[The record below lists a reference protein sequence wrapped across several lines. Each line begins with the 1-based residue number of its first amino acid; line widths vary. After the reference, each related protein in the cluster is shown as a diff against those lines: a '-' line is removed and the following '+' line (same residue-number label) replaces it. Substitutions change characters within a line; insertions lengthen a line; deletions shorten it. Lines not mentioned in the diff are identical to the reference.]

1 MKKVTKFLSILL
13 LVAMCMSL
21 FGGSAYAVELEGG
34 NTSSSAPT
42 AVNDGVQFGGDD
54 AYLDGGSSS
63 GSLSTLELG
72 DGSAEPT
79 KEAPTPTPADPVVVN
94 DTTSVKYDSLEEA
107 LAAANAGETL
117 TFLKHIKSTSAVNI
131 SKAVNINC
139 ISGWTINGG
148 LNVNADV
155 KLAGIIEMNSV
166 ISVNNRT
173 LTIDGG
179 YIDAANRFSVN
190 GGLVKIDN
198 ETVISGETNIFTGM
212 NSNQIAIYSGF
223 FKYNPA
229 GFSVPGTVVNG
240 DVAVTDDNGYGFSD
254 FTGFVV
260 AVGSTKYQASLNG
273 SYYETLQ
280 AAFDAAK
287 NNETVYV
294 LKQTGDTNLSDAA
307 LNGSKNI
314 ILNLNNEEITAGNI
328 TVNTGSTL
336 TIMNGWID
344 QSIENH
350 GTLTVSG
357 NAKVATLRVKGG
369 AAYIN
374 GKVDT
379 LNTDDGSTY
388 MSDSNASIGEINVY
402 SKPNLYISGGTVGK
416 ISENTTGAPKL
427 VTGGTWGNKY
437 VSGYVADGYEA
448 AQEVAGEWIVKAK
461 GAAPV
466 VPTPTPGI
474 PTTPPSPTGAPVSA
488 TITLDNGTR
497 AYQYNQLGK
506 NNPTLRFT
514 ANPAGNVTYVTAY
527 TASGAQTLIEGTH
540 YSYNRQNGQI
550 LLYSTYVEGIKA
562 QTVTLY
568 FYFSG
573 ETNPASATVYVVPYY
588 SLNTSSYTRSSGSAV
603 YFTLSTGSA
612 YGYRY
617 GTSADFSKATA
628 LPAGSYSETQSGSY
642 TTLRFTNSFLDSLA
656 NGSYY
661 FFYVLDNNNTRV
673 CMNSGSSAL
682 RISGS
687 GSPVVP
693 PTIDDYMV
701 DYISGIDSWYSGDE
715 KLGFRIQPNIGKN
728 GGIAVDGYKV
738 PGEDYVDRGT
748 GLIYLGINYLNDLA
762 TGWHTLTVYYDTM
775 FQNPNRSIQ
784 FYVGPSLKAV
794 DTDKHVINS
803 SKDLKFVCSDT
814 IDPKN
819 VRVGSGNGWLEEG
832 SQFTISGNGRYIT
845 LKAKFLNARTAGE
858 TYTLNVKTTS
868 GEWTSCNFRILTTAQ
883 AASSPRTGDNSN
895 IGLWLVF
902 MAVSGGAVAV
912 SLPKLKKGKD

>member
-42 AVNDGVQFGGDD
+42 VVNDGVQLNGDD
-54 AYLDGGSSS
+54 TYLDGGSSGGSTDLEISEEPTIGPILKAPVKPPVIS
-63 GSLSTLELG
+63 GGEAEINGTQYETLE
-72 DGSAEPT
+72 
-79 KEAPTPTPADPVVVN
+79 K
-94 DTTSVKYDSLEEA
+94 A
-107 LAAANAGETL
+107 LAAAKANDTIKL
-117 TFLKHIKSTSAVNI
+117 TESITTNTAVTVSTAVTIDLNG
-131 SKAVNINC
+131 NTWN
-139 ISGWTINGG
+139 INGG
-148 LNVNADV
+148 LNVNAALTVTDGLTDGKLYMNSAVNVNGYVLTLNNLDLYV
-155 KLAGIIEMNSV
+155 KSSLNVYYNGKIEMKSV
-166 ISVNNRT
+166 YNNDFDFSKSG
-173 LTIDGG
+173 LT
-179 YIDAANRFSVN
+179 SSQ
-190 GGLVKIDN
+190 LV
-198 ETVISGETNIFTGM
+198 
-212 NSNQIAIYSGF
+212 IYSGGF
-223 FKYNPA
+223 RFNPEDFKA
-229 GFSVPGTVVNG
+229 VGTVVEQ
-240 DVAVTDDNGYGFSD
+240 DKDNNRFL
-254 FTGFVV
+254 VK
-260 AVGSTKYQASLNG
+260 VGSAKYQASVNG
-273 SYYETLQ
+273 TNYETLQ

-294 LKQTGDTNLSDAA
+294 LMQTGDNKLSDAT

-416 ISENTTGAPKL
+416 ISANNTNAPKT
-427 VTGGTWGNKY
+427 VTGGTWGSEN
-437 VSGYVADGYEA
+437 VSGYVAEGYEA
-448 AQEVAGEWIVKAK
+448 KQELVGEWIVKAK

-497 AYQYNQLGK
+497 AYQYNQLGN
-506 NNPTLRFT
+506 NNPALRFT

-550 LLYSTYVEGIKA
+550 LLYSTYVESIKA

-617 GTSADFSKATA
+617 GTSADFYKATA

-715 KLGFRIQPNIGKN
+715 KLGFRIQPGIASK

-762 TGWHTLTVYYDTM
+762 TGWHTLTVYYDEM

-832 SQFTISGNGRYIT
+832 NQFTISGNGRYIT

-912 SLPKLKKGKD
+912 ALPKLKKGKD

>member
-42 AVNDGVQFGGDD
+42 VVNDGVQLNGDD
-54 AYLDGGSSS
+54 TYLDGGSSS
-63 GSLSTLELG
+63 GSTDLEISEEPTIGPILKAPVKPPVISGGEAEINGTQYETLE
-72 DGSAEPT
+72 
-79 KEAPTPTPADPVVVN
+79 K
-94 DTTSVKYDSLEEA
+94 A
-107 LAAANAGETL
+107 LAAAKANDTIKL
-117 TFLKHIKSTSAVNI
+117 TESITTNTAVTVSTAVTIDLNG
-131 SKAVNINC
+131 NTWN
-139 ISGWTINGG
+139 INGG
-148 LNVNADV
+148 LNVNAALTVTDGLTDGKLYMNSAVNVNGYVLTLNNLDLYV
-155 KLAGIIEMNSV
+155 KSSLNVYNNGKIEMKSV
-166 ISVNNRT
+166 YNNDFDFSKSG
-173 LTIDGG
+173 LT
-179 YIDAANRFSVN
+179 SSQ
-190 GGLVKIDN
+190 LV
-198 ETVISGETNIFTGM
+198 
-212 NSNQIAIYSGF
+212 IYSGGF
-223 FKYNPA
+223 RFNPEDFKA
-229 GFSVPGTVVNG
+229 VGTVVEQ
-240 DVAVTDDNGYGFSD
+240 DKDNNRFL
-254 FTGFVV
+254 VK
-260 AVGSTKYQASLNG
+260 VGSAKYQASVNG
-273 SYYETLQ
+273 TNYETLQ

-294 LKQTGDTNLSDAA
+294 LMQTGDNKLSDAT

-416 ISENTTGAPKL
+416 ISANNTNAPKT
-427 VTGGTWGNKY
+427 VTGGTWGSEN
-437 VSGYVADGYEA
+437 VSGYVAEGYEA
-448 AQEVAGEWIVKAK
+448 KQERVDEWIVKAK

-497 AYQYNQLGK
+497 AYQYNQLGN
-506 NNPTLRFT
+506 NNPALRFT

-550 LLYSTYVEGIKA
+550 LLYSTYVESIKA

-617 GTSADFSKATA
+617 GTSADFYKATA

-715 KLGFRIQPNIGKN
+715 KLGFRIQPGIASK

-762 TGWHTLTVYYDTM
+762 TGWHTLTVYYDEM

-832 SQFTISGNGRYIT
+832 NQFTISGNGRYIT

-912 SLPKLKKGKD
+912 ALPKLKKGKD

>member
-42 AVNDGVQFGGDD
+42 VVNDGVQLNGDD
-54 AYLDGGSSS
+54 TYLDGGSSGGSTDLEISEEPTIGPILKAPVKPPVIS
-63 GSLSTLELG
+63 GGEAEINGTQYETLE
-72 DGSAEPT
+72 
-79 KEAPTPTPADPVVVN
+79 K
-94 DTTSVKYDSLEEA
+94 A
-107 LAAANAGETL
+107 LAAAKSGDT
-117 TFLKHIKSTSAVNI
+117 IKF
-131 SKAVNINC
+131 
-139 ISGWTINGG
+139 
-148 LNVNADV
+148 
-155 KLAGIIEMNSV
+155 
-166 ISVNNRT
+166 VNNIT
-173 LTIDGG
+173 SNSPLTISTAVT
-179 YIDAANRFSVN
+179 IDLNDLTWNVN
-190 GGLVKIDN
+190 GGLTVNAAVTVTDKGSANDGQLYMNSVVNVNSTLTFKNIDLYADKGFSVSAYGKVEMKDVHSKGDYNFFKDMNASQILIYSGTFEFNPASFIVPGTIIEENNGAFIVKIDEAN
-198 ETVISGETNIFTGM
+198 TYE
-212 NSNQIAIYSGF
+212 
-223 FKYNPA
+223 
-229 GFSVPGTVVNG
+229 
-240 DVAVTDDNGYGFSD
+240 
-254 FTGFVV
+254 
-260 AVGSTKYQASLNG
+260 ASIDG
-273 SYYETLQ
+273 KFYETLQ
-280 AAFDAAK
+280 AAFDAAY
-287 NNETVYV
+287 NGATVYV
-294 LKQTGDTNLSDAA
+294 IRQTGNTDLSDAA

-416 ISENTTGAPKL
+416 ISANTTGAPKL
-427 VTGGTWGNKY
+427 VTGGTWKDGN

-448 AQEVAGEWIVKAK
+448 VQERVGEWIVKAK

-497 AYQYNQLGK
+497 AYQYNQLGN
-506 NNPTLRFT
+506 NNPALRFT

-550 LLYSTYVEGIKA
+550 LLYSTYVESIKA

-617 GTSADFSKATA
+617 GTSADFYKATA

-715 KLGFRIQPNIGKN
+715 KLGFRIQPGIASK

-762 TGWHTLTVYYDTM
+762 TGWHTLTVYYDEM

-832 SQFTISGNGRYIT
+832 NQFTISGNGRYIT

-912 SLPKLKKGKD
+912 ALPKLKKGKD

>member
-42 AVNDGVQFGGDD
+42 VVNDGVQLNGDD
-54 AYLDGGSSS
+54 TYLDGGSSGSTDLEISEEPTIGPILKAPVKPPVIS
-63 GSLSTLELG
+63 GGEAEINGTQYETLE
-72 DGSAEPT
+72 
-79 KEAPTPTPADPVVVN
+79 K
-94 DTTSVKYDSLEEA
+94 A
-107 LAAANAGETL
+107 LAAAKANDTIKL
-117 TFLKHIKSTSAVNI
+117 TESITTNTAVTVSTAVTIDLNG
-131 SKAVNINC
+131 NTWN
-139 ISGWTINGG
+139 INGG
-148 LNVNADV
+148 LNVNAALTVTDGLTDGKLYMNSAVNVNGYVLTLNNLDLYV
-155 KLAGIIEMNSV
+155 KSSLNVYYNGKIEMKSV
-166 ISVNNRT
+166 YNNDFDFSKSG
-173 LTIDGG
+173 LT
-179 YIDAANRFSVN
+179 SSQ
-190 GGLVKIDN
+190 LV
-198 ETVISGETNIFTGM
+198 
-212 NSNQIAIYSGF
+212 IYSGGF
-223 FKYNPA
+223 RFNPEDFKA
-229 GFSVPGTVVNG
+229 VGTVVEQ
-240 DVAVTDDNGYGFSD
+240 DKDNNRFL
-254 FTGFVV
+254 VK
-260 AVGSTKYQASLNG
+260 VGSAKYQASVNG
-273 SYYETLQ
+273 TNYETLQ

-294 LKQTGDTNLSDAA
+294 LMQTGDNKLSDAT

-416 ISENTTGAPKL
+416 ISANNTNAPKT
-427 VTGGTWGNKY
+427 VTGGTWGSEN
-437 VSGYVADGYEA
+437 VSGYVAEGYEA
-448 AQEVAGEWIVKAK
+448 KQELVGEWIVKAK

-497 AYQYNQLGK
+497 AYQYNQLGN
-506 NNPTLRFT
+506 NNPALRFT

-550 LLYSTYVEGIKA
+550 LLYSTYVESIKA

-617 GTSADFSKATA
+617 GTSADFYKATA

-673 CMNSGSSAL
+673 CMNSGNSAL

-715 KLGFRIQPNIGKN
+715 KLGFRIQPGIASK

-762 TGWHTLTVYYDTM
+762 TGWHTLTVYYDEM

-832 SQFTISGNGRYIT
+832 NQFTISGNGRYIT

-912 SLPKLKKGKD
+912 ALPKLKKGKD

>member
-42 AVNDGVQFGGDD
+42 VVNDGVQLNGDD
-54 AYLDGGSSS
+54 TYLDGGSSGSTDLEISEEPTIGPILKAPVKPPVIS
-63 GSLSTLELG
+63 GGEAEINGTQYETLE
-72 DGSAEPT
+72 
-79 KEAPTPTPADPVVVN
+79 K
-94 DTTSVKYDSLEEA
+94 A
-107 LAAANAGETL
+107 LAAAKANDTIKL
-117 TFLKHIKSTSAVNI
+117 TESITTNTAVTVSTAVTIDLNG
-131 SKAVNINC
+131 NTWN
-139 ISGWTINGG
+139 INGG
-148 LNVNADV
+148 LNVNAALTVTDGLTDGKLYMNSAVNVNGYVLTLNNLDLYV
-155 KLAGIIEMNSV
+155 KSSLNVYYNGKIEMKSV
-166 ISVNNRT
+166 YNNDFDFSKSG
-173 LTIDGG
+173 LT
-179 YIDAANRFSVN
+179 SSQ
-190 GGLVKIDN
+190 LV
-198 ETVISGETNIFTGM
+198 
-212 NSNQIAIYSGF
+212 IYSGGF
-223 FKYNPA
+223 RFNPEDFKA
-229 GFSVPGTVVNG
+229 VGTVVEQ
-240 DVAVTDDNGYGFSD
+240 DKDNNRFL
-254 FTGFVV
+254 VK
-260 AVGSTKYQASLNG
+260 VGSAKYQASVNG
-273 SYYETLQ
+273 TNYETLQ

-294 LKQTGDTNLSDAA
+294 LIQTGDNKLSDAT

-402 SKPNLYISGGTVGK
+402 SKPNLYISGGTVNK
-416 ISENTTGAPKL
+416 ITANNTNAPKT
-427 VTGGTWGNKY
+427 VTGGTWGSEN
-437 VSGYVADGYEA
+437 VSGYVAEGYEA
-448 AQEVAGEWIVKAK
+448 KQELVGEWIVKAK

-497 AYQYNQLGK
+497 AYQYNQLGN
-506 NNPTLRFT
+506 NNPALRFT

-550 LLYSTYVEGIKA
+550 LLYSTYVESIKA

-617 GTSADFSKATA
+617 GTSADFYKATA

-715 KLGFRIQPNIGKN
+715 KLGFRIQPGIASK

-762 TGWHTLTVYYDTM
+762 TGWHTLTVYYDEM

-832 SQFTISGNGRYIT
+832 NQFTISGNGRYIT

-912 SLPKLKKGKD
+912 ALPKLKKGKD

>member
-21 FGGSAYAVELEGG
+21 FGGSAYAVDLEGG

-42 AVNDGVQFGGDD
+42 VVNDGVQLNGDD
-54 AYLDGGSSS
+54 TYLDGGSSS
-63 GSLSTLELG
+63 GNTDLEISEEPTIGPILKAPVKPPVISGGEAEINGTQYETLE
-72 DGSAEPT
+72 
-79 KEAPTPTPADPVVVN
+79 K
-94 DTTSVKYDSLEEA
+94 A
-107 LAAANAGETL
+107 LAAAKANDTIKL
-117 TFLKHIKSTSAVNI
+117 TESITTNTAVTVSTAVTIDLNG
-131 SKAVNINC
+131 NTWN
-139 ISGWTINGG
+139 INGG
-148 LNVNADV
+148 LNVNAALTVTDGLTDGKLYMNSAVNVNGYVLTLNNLDLYV
-155 KLAGIIEMNSV
+155 KSSLNVYYNGKIEMKSVYNNDFDFSNSG
-166 ISVNNRT
+166 
-173 LTIDGG
+173 LT
-179 YIDAANRFSVN
+179 SSQ
-190 GGLVKIDN
+190 LV
-198 ETVISGETNIFTGM
+198 
-212 NSNQIAIYSGF
+212 IYSGGF
-223 FKYNPA
+223 RFNPEDFKA
-229 GFSVPGTVVNG
+229 VGTVVEQ
-240 DVAVTDDNGYGFSD
+240 DKDNNRFL
-254 FTGFVV
+254 VK
-260 AVGSTKYQASLNG
+260 VGSAKYQASVNG
-273 SYYETLQ
+273 TNYETLQ

-294 LKQTGDTNLSDAA
+294 LMQTGDNKLSDAT

-402 SKPNLYISGGTVGK
+402 SKPNLYISGGTVNK
-416 ISENTTGAPKL
+416 ITANNTNAPKT
-427 VTGGTWGNKY
+427 VTGGTWGSEN
-437 VSGYVADGYEA
+437 VSGYVAEGYEA
-448 AQEVAGEWIVKAK
+448 KQERVDEWIVKAK

-497 AYQYNQLGK
+497 AYQYNQLGN
-506 NNPTLRFT
+506 NNPALRFT

-617 GTSADFSKATA
+617 GTSAEFSKATA

-715 KLGFRIQPNIGKN
+715 KLGFRIQPGIASK

-762 TGWHTLTVYYDTM
+762 TGWHTLTVYYDEM

-832 SQFTISGNGRYIT
+832 TQFTISGNGRYIT

-912 SLPKLKKGKD
+912 ALPKLKKGKD

>member
-42 AVNDGVQFGGDD
+42 VVNDGVQLNGDD
-54 AYLDGGSSS
+54 TYLDGGSSS
-63 GSLSTLELG
+63 GSTDLEISEEPTIGGPILKAPVKPPVISGGEAEINGTQYETLE
-72 DGSAEPT
+72 
-79 KEAPTPTPADPVVVN
+79 K
-94 DTTSVKYDSLEEA
+94 A
-107 LAAANAGETL
+107 LAAAKSGDT
-117 TFLKHIKSTSAVNI
+117 IKF
-131 SKAVNINC
+131 
-139 ISGWTINGG
+139 
-148 LNVNADV
+148 
-155 KLAGIIEMNSV
+155 
-166 ISVNNRT
+166 VNNIT
-173 LTIDGG
+173 SNSPLTISTAVT
-179 YIDAANRFSVN
+179 IDLNDLTWNVN
-190 GGLVKIDN
+190 GGLTVNAAVTVTDKGSANDGQLYMNSVVNVNSTLTFKNIDLYADKGFSVSAYGKVEMKDVHSKGDYNFFKDMNASQILIYSGTFEFNPASFIVPGTIIEENNGAFIVKIDEAN
-198 ETVISGETNIFTGM
+198 TYE
-212 NSNQIAIYSGF
+212 
-223 FKYNPA
+223 
-229 GFSVPGTVVNG
+229 
-240 DVAVTDDNGYGFSD
+240 
-254 FTGFVV
+254 
-260 AVGSTKYQASLNG
+260 ASIDG
-273 SYYETLQ
+273 KFYETLQ
-280 AAFDAAK
+280 AAFDAAY
-287 NNETVYV
+287 NGATVYV
-294 LKQTGDTNLSDAA
+294 IRQTGNTDLSDAA

-416 ISENTTGAPKL
+416 ISANTTGAPKL
-427 VTGGTWGNKY
+427 VTGGTWKDGN

-448 AQEVAGEWIVKAK
+448 VQERVGEWIVKAK

-497 AYQYNQLGK
+497 AYQYNQLGN
-506 NNPTLRFT
+506 NNPALRFT

-550 LLYSTYVEGIKA
+550 LLYSTYVESIKA

-617 GTSADFSKATA
+617 GTSADFYKATA

-715 KLGFRIQPNIGKN
+715 KLGFRIQPGIASK

-762 TGWHTLTVYYDTM
+762 TGWHTLTVYYDEM

-832 SQFTISGNGRYIT
+832 NQFTISGNGRYIT

-912 SLPKLKKGKD
+912 ALPKLKKGKD

>member
-42 AVNDGVQFGGDD
+42 VVNDGVQLNGDD
-54 AYLDGGSSS
+54 TYLDGGSSGSTDLEISEEPTIGPILKAPVKPPVIS
-63 GSLSTLELG
+63 GGEAEINGTQYETLE
-72 DGSAEPT
+72 
-79 KEAPTPTPADPVVVN
+79 K
-94 DTTSVKYDSLEEA
+94 A
-107 LAAANAGETL
+107 LAAAKANDTIKL
-117 TFLKHIKSTSAVNI
+117 TESITTNTAVTVSTAVTIDLNG
-131 SKAVNINC
+131 NTWN
-139 ISGWTINGG
+139 INGG
-148 LNVNADV
+148 LNVNAALTVTDGLTDGKLYMNSAVNVNGYVLTLNNLDLYV
-155 KLAGIIEMNSV
+155 KSSLNVYYNGKIEMKSV
-166 ISVNNRT
+166 YNNDFDFSKSG
-173 LTIDGG
+173 LT
-179 YIDAANRFSVN
+179 SSQ
-190 GGLVKIDN
+190 LV
-198 ETVISGETNIFTGM
+198 
-212 NSNQIAIYSGF
+212 IYSGGF
-223 FKYNPA
+223 RFNPEDFKA
-229 GFSVPGTVVNG
+229 VGTVVEQ
-240 DVAVTDDNGYGFSD
+240 DKDNNRFL
-254 FTGFVV
+254 VK
-260 AVGSTKYQASLNG
+260 VGSAKYQASVNG
-273 SYYETLQ
+273 TNYETLQ

-294 LKQTGDTNLSDAA
+294 LMQTGDNKLSDAT

-402 SKPNLYISGGTVGK
+402 NTPNLYISGGTVGK
-416 ISENTTGAPKL
+416 ISANTTNAPKQ
-427 VTGGTWGNKY
+427 VTGGTWKDGN
-437 VSGYVADGYEA
+437 VSGYVKDGYEA
-448 AQEVAGEWIVKAK
+448 VDNVVGIWTVQVK
-461 GAAPV
+461 GFTPV
-466 VPTPTPGI
+466 TPTPGPSNN
-474 PTTPPSPTGAPVSA
+474 PTPAPTPTGKPVSA
-488 TITLDNGTR
+488 TITLDNGAR
-497 AYQYNQLGK
+497 AYQYNQLGN
-506 NNPTLRFT
+506 NNPALRFT

-550 LLYSTYVEGIKA
+550 LLYSTYVESIKA

-617 GTSADFSKATA
+617 GTSAEFSKATA

-673 CMNSGSSAL
+673 PMNSGSSAL

-715 KLGFRIQPNIGKN
+715 KLGFRIQPGIASK

-762 TGWHTLTVYYDTM
+762 TGWHTLTVYYDEM

-832 SQFTISGNGRYIT
+832 NQFTISGNGRYIT

-912 SLPKLKKGKD
+912 ALPKLKKGKD

>member
-42 AVNDGVQFGGDD
+42 VVNDGVQLNGDD
-54 AYLDGGSSS
+54 TYLDGGSSGSTDLEISEEPTIGPILKAPVKPPVKPPVIS
-63 GSLSTLELG
+63 GGEAEINGTQYETLE
-72 DGSAEPT
+72 
-79 KEAPTPTPADPVVVN
+79 K
-94 DTTSVKYDSLEEA
+94 A
-107 LAAANAGETL
+107 LAAAKSGDT
-117 TFLKHIKSTSAVNI
+117 IKF
-131 SKAVNINC
+131 
-139 ISGWTINGG
+139 
-148 LNVNADV
+148 
-155 KLAGIIEMNSV
+155 
-166 ISVNNRT
+166 VNNIT
-173 LTIDGG
+173 SNSPLTISTAVT
-179 YIDAANRFSVN
+179 IDLNDLTWNVN
-190 GGLVKIDN
+190 GGLTVNAAVTVTDKGSANDGQLYMNSVVNVNSTLTFKNIDLYADKGFSVSAYGKVEMKDVHSKGDYNFFKDMNASQILIYSGTFEFNPASFIVPGTIIEENNGAFIVKIDEAN
-198 ETVISGETNIFTGM
+198 TYE
-212 NSNQIAIYSGF
+212 
-223 FKYNPA
+223 
-229 GFSVPGTVVNG
+229 
-240 DVAVTDDNGYGFSD
+240 
-254 FTGFVV
+254 
-260 AVGSTKYQASLNG
+260 ASIDG
-273 SYYETLQ
+273 KFYETLQ
-280 AAFDAAK
+280 AAFDAAY
-287 NNETVYV
+287 NGATVYV
-294 LKQTGDTNLSDAA
+294 IRQTGNTDLSDAA

-416 ISENTTGAPKL
+416 ISANTTGAPKL
-427 VTGGTWGNKY
+427 VTGGTWKDGN

-448 AQEVAGEWIVKAK
+448 VQERVGEWIVKAK

-497 AYQYNQLGK
+497 AYQYNQLGN
-506 NNPTLRFT
+506 NNPALRFT

-550 LLYSTYVEGIKA
+550 LLYSTYVESIKA

-617 GTSADFSKATA
+617 GTSADFYKATA

-715 KLGFRIQPNIGKN
+715 KLGFRIQPGIASK

-762 TGWHTLTVYYDTM
+762 TGWHTLTVYYDEM

-803 SKDLKFVCSDT
+803 SKDLKFICSDT

-832 SQFTISGNGRYIT
+832 NQFTISGNGRYIT

-912 SLPKLKKGKD
+912 ALPKLKKGKD

>member
-42 AVNDGVQFGGDD
+42 VVNDGVQLNGDD
-54 AYLDGGSSS
+54 TYLDGGSSGSTDLEISEEPTIGPILKAPVKPPVIS
-63 GSLSTLELG
+63 GGEAEINGTQYETLE
-72 DGSAEPT
+72 
-79 KEAPTPTPADPVVVN
+79 K
-94 DTTSVKYDSLEEA
+94 A
-107 LAAANAGETL
+107 LAAAKANDTIKL
-117 TFLKHIKSTSAVNI
+117 TESITTNTAVTVSTAVTIDLNG
-131 SKAVNINC
+131 NTWN
-139 ISGWTINGG
+139 INGG
-148 LNVNADV
+148 LNVNAALTVTDGLTDGKLYMNSAVNVNGYVLTLNNLDLYV
-155 KLAGIIEMNSV
+155 KSSLNVYYNGKIEMKSV
-166 ISVNNRT
+166 YNNDFDFSKSG
-173 LTIDGG
+173 LT
-179 YIDAANRFSVN
+179 SSQ
-190 GGLVKIDN
+190 LV
-198 ETVISGETNIFTGM
+198 
-212 NSNQIAIYSGF
+212 IYSGGF
-223 FKYNPA
+223 RFNPEDFKA
-229 GFSVPGTVVNG
+229 VGTVVEQ
-240 DVAVTDDNGYGFSD
+240 DKDNNRFL
-254 FTGFVV
+254 VK
-260 AVGSTKYQASLNG
+260 VGSAKYQASVNG
-273 SYYETLQ
+273 TNYETLQ

-294 LKQTGDTNLSDAA
+294 LMQTGDNKLSDAT

-402 SKPNLYISGGTVGK
+402 SKPNLYISGGTVNK
-416 ISENTTGAPKL
+416 ITANNTNAPKT
-427 VTGGTWGNKY
+427 VTGGTWGSEN
-437 VSGYVADGYEA
+437 VSGYVAEGYEA
-448 AQEVAGEWIVKAK
+448 KQERVDEWIVKAK

-497 AYQYNQLGK
+497 AYQYNQLGN
-506 NNPTLRFT
+506 NNPALRFT

-617 GTSADFSKATA
+617 GTSAEFSKATA

-715 KLGFRIQPNIGKN
+715 KLGFRIQPGIASK

-762 TGWHTLTVYYDTM
+762 TGWHTLTVYYDEM

-832 SQFTISGNGRYIT
+832 NQFTISGNGRYIT

-912 SLPKLKKGKD
+912 ALPKLKKGKD

>member
-21 FGGSAYAVELEGG
+21 FGGSAYAMELEGG

-42 AVNDGVQFGGDD
+42 VVNDGVQLNGDD
-54 AYLDGGSSS
+54 TYLDGGSSS
-63 GSLSTLELG
+63 GSTDLEISEEPTSGPILKAPLKPTVPSGGEAEINGTQYETLE
-72 DGSAEPT
+72 
-79 KEAPTPTPADPVVVN
+79 K
-94 DTTSVKYDSLEEA
+94 A
-107 LAAANAGETL
+107 LAAAKANDTIKL
-117 TFLKHIKSTSAVNI
+117 TESITTNTAVTVSTAVTIDLNG
-131 SKAVNINC
+131 NTWN
-139 ISGWTINGG
+139 INGG
-148 LNVNADV
+148 LNVNAALTVTDGLTDGKLYMNSAVNVNGYVLTLNNLDLYV
-155 KLAGIIEMNSV
+155 KSSLNVYYNGKIEMKSV
-166 ISVNNRT
+166 YNNDFDFSKSG
-173 LTIDGG
+173 LT
-179 YIDAANRFSVN
+179 SSQ
-190 GGLVKIDN
+190 LV
-198 ETVISGETNIFTGM
+198 
-212 NSNQIAIYSGF
+212 IYSGGF
-223 FKYNPA
+223 RFNPEDFKA
-229 GFSVPGTVVNG
+229 VGTVVEQ
-240 DVAVTDDNGYGFSD
+240 DKDNNRFL
-254 FTGFVV
+254 VK
-260 AVGSTKYQASLNG
+260 VGSAKYQASVNG
-273 SYYETLQ
+273 TNYETLQ

-294 LKQTGDTNLSDAA
+294 LMQTGDNKLSDAT

-402 SKPNLYISGGTVGK
+402 SKPNLYISGGTVNK
-416 ISENTTGAPKL
+416 ITANNTNAPKT
-427 VTGGTWGNKY
+427 VTGGTWGSEN
-437 VSGYVADGYEA
+437 VSGYVAEGYEA
-448 AQEVAGEWIVKAK
+448 KQERVDEWIVKAK

-497 AYQYNQLGK
+497 AYQYNQLGN
-506 NNPTLRFT
+506 NNPALRFT

-550 LLYSTYVEGIKA
+550 LLYSTYVESIKA

-617 GTSADFSKATA
+617 GTSADFYKATA

-715 KLGFRIQPNIGKN
+715 KLGFRIQPGIASK

-762 TGWHTLTVYYDTM
+762 TGWHTLTVYYDEM

-832 SQFTISGNGRYIT
+832 NQFTISGNGRYIT

-912 SLPKLKKGKD
+912 ALPKLKKGKD

>member
-42 AVNDGVQFGGDD
+42 VVNDGVQLNGDD
-54 AYLDGGSSS
+54 TYLDGGSSS
-63 GSLSTLELG
+63 GSTDLEISEEPTIGPILKAPVKPPVISGGEAEINGTQYETLE
-72 DGSAEPT
+72 
-79 KEAPTPTPADPVVVN
+79 K
-94 DTTSVKYDSLEEA
+94 A
-107 LAAANAGETL
+107 LAAAKANDTIKL
-117 TFLKHIKSTSAVNI
+117 TESITTNTAVTVSTAVTIDLNG
-131 SKAVNINC
+131 NTWN
-139 ISGWTINGG
+139 INGG
-148 LNVNADV
+148 LNVNAALTVTDGLTDGKLYMNSAVNVNGYVLTLNNLDLYV
-155 KLAGIIEMNSV
+155 KSSLNVYYNGKIEMKSV
-166 ISVNNRT
+166 YNNDFDFSKSG
-173 LTIDGG
+173 LT
-179 YIDAANRFSVN
+179 SSQ
-190 GGLVKIDN
+190 LV
-198 ETVISGETNIFTGM
+198 
-212 NSNQIAIYSGF
+212 IYSGGF
-223 FKYNPA
+223 RFNPEDFKA
-229 GFSVPGTVVNG
+229 VGTVVEQ
-240 DVAVTDDNGYGFSD
+240 DKDNNRFL
-254 FTGFVV
+254 VK
-260 AVGSTKYQASLNG
+260 VGSAKYQASVNG
-273 SYYETLQ
+273 TNYETLQ

-294 LKQTGDTNLSDAA
+294 LMQTGDNKLSDAT

-402 SKPNLYISGGTVGK
+402 SKPNLYISGGTVNK
-416 ISENTTGAPKL
+416 ITANNTNAPKT
-427 VTGGTWGNKY
+427 VTGGTWGSEN
-437 VSGYVADGYEA
+437 VSGYVAEGYEA
-448 AQEVAGEWIVKAK
+448 KQERVDEWIVKAK

-497 AYQYNQLGK
+497 AYQYNQLGN
-506 NNPTLRFT
+506 NNPALRFT

-550 LLYSTYVEGIKA
+550 LLYSTYVESIKA

-617 GTSADFSKATA
+617 GTSADFYKATA

-715 KLGFRIQPNIGKN
+715 KLGFRIQPGIASK

-762 TGWHTLTVYYDTM
+762 TGWHTLTVYYDEM

-832 SQFTISGNGRYIT
+832 NQFTISGNGRYIT

-912 SLPKLKKGKD
+912 ALPKLKKGKD

>member
-13 LVAMCMSL
+13 LAAMCMSL

-54 AYLDGGSSS
+54 AYLDGGSSG

-79 KEAPTPTPADPVVVN
+79 KEAPTPTPANPVVIN

-240 DVAVTDDNGYGFSD
+240 DVTVTDDKGYGFSD
-254 FTGFVV
+254 FTGFEV
-260 AVGSTKYQASLNG
+260 AVGSTQYQASLNG

-287 NNETVYV
+287 NGETVYV
-294 LKQTGDTNLSDAA
+294 LKQTGDTKLSDAA

-388 MSDSNASIGEINVY
+388 MSDSNASISVQPARQKQSDPALHRE
-402 SKPNLYISGGTVGK
+402 
-416 ISENTTGAPKL
+416 
-427 VTGGTWGNKY
+427 
-437 VSGYVADGYEA
+437 
-448 AQEVAGEWIVKAK
+448 
-461 GAAPV
+461 
-466 VPTPTPGI
+466 PG
-474 PTTPPSPTGAPVSA
+474 
-488 TITLDNGTR
+488 R
-497 AYQYNQLGK
+497 
-506 NNPTLRFT
+506 
-514 ANPAGNVTYVTAY
+514 
-527 TASGAQTLIEGTH
+527 
-540 YSYNRQNGQI
+540 
-550 LLYSTYVEGIKA
+550 
-562 QTVTLY
+562 
-568 FYFSG
+568 
-573 ETNPASATVYVVPYY
+573 
-588 SLNTSSYTRSSGSAV
+588 
-603 YFTLSTGSA
+603 
-612 YGYRY
+612 
-617 GTSADFSKATA
+617 
-628 LPAGSYSETQSGSY
+628 
-642 TTLRFTNSFLDSLA
+642 
-656 NGSYY
+656 
-661 FFYVLDNNNTRV
+661 
-673 CMNSGSSAL
+673 
-682 RISGS
+682 
-687 GSPVVP
+687 
-693 PTIDDYMV
+693 
-701 DYISGIDSWYSGDE
+701 
-715 KLGFRIQPNIGKN
+715 
-728 GGIAVDGYKV
+728 
-738 PGEDYVDRGT
+738 
-748 GLIYLGINYLNDLA
+748 
-762 TGWHTLTVYYDTM
+762 
-775 FQNPNRSIQ
+775 
-784 FYVGPSLKAV
+784 
-794 DTDKHVINS
+794 
-803 SKDLKFVCSDT
+803 
-814 IDPKN
+814 
-819 VRVGSGNGWLEEG
+819 
-832 SQFTISGNGRYIT
+832 
-845 LKAKFLNARTAGE
+845 
-858 TYTLNVKTTS
+858 
-868 GEWTSCNFRILTTAQ
+868 
-883 AASSPRTGDNSN
+883 
-895 IGLWLVF
+895 
-902 MAVSGGAVAV
+902 
-912 SLPKLKKGKD
+912 

>member
-42 AVNDGVQFGGDD
+42 VVNDGVQLNGDD
-54 AYLDGGSSS
+54 TYLDGGSSS
-63 GSLSTLELG
+63 GSTDLEISEEPTIGPILKAPVKPPVISGGEAEINGTQYETLE
-72 DGSAEPT
+72 
-79 KEAPTPTPADPVVVN
+79 K
-94 DTTSVKYDSLEEA
+94 A
-107 LAAANAGETL
+107 LAAAKANDTIKL
-117 TFLKHIKSTSAVNI
+117 TESITTNTAVTVSTAVTIDLNG
-131 SKAVNINC
+131 NTWN
-139 ISGWTINGG
+139 INGG
-148 LNVNADV
+148 LNVNAALTVTDGLTDGKLYMNSAVNVNGYVLTLNNLDLYV
-155 KLAGIIEMNSV
+155 KSSLNVYYNGKIEMKSV
-166 ISVNNRT
+166 YNNDFDFSKSG
-173 LTIDGG
+173 LT
-179 YIDAANRFSVN
+179 SSQ
-190 GGLVKIDN
+190 LV
-198 ETVISGETNIFTGM
+198 
-212 NSNQIAIYSGF
+212 IYSGGF
-223 FKYNPA
+223 RFNPEDFKA
-229 GFSVPGTVVNG
+229 VGTVVEQ
-240 DVAVTDDNGYGFSD
+240 DKDNNRFL
-254 FTGFVV
+254 VK
-260 AVGSTKYQASLNG
+260 VGSAKYQASVNG
-273 SYYETLQ
+273 TNYETLQ

-294 LKQTGDTNLSDAA
+294 LMQTGDNKLSDAT

-402 SKPNLYISGGTVGK
+402 SKPNLYISGGTVNK
-416 ISENTTGAPKL
+416 ITANNTNAPKT
-427 VTGGTWGNKY
+427 VTGGTWGSEN
-437 VSGYVADGYEA
+437 VSGYVAEGYEA
-448 AQEVAGEWIVKAK
+448 KQERVDEWIVKAK

-497 AYQYNQLGK
+497 AYQYNQLGN
-506 NNPTLRFT
+506 NNPALRFT

-550 LLYSTYVEGIKA
+550 LLYSTYVESIKA

-617 GTSADFSKATA
+617 GTSADFYKATA

-715 KLGFRIQPNIGKN
+715 KLGFRIQPGIASK

-762 TGWHTLTVYYDTM
+762 TGWHTLTVYYDEM

-832 SQFTISGNGRYIT
+832 NQFTISGNGRYIT

-912 SLPKLKKGKD
+912 ALPKLRKGKD

>member
-42 AVNDGVQFGGDD
+42 VVNDGVQFGGDD
-54 AYLDGGSSS
+54 TYLDGGSSGGSTDLEISEEPTIGPILKAPVKPPVIS
-63 GSLSTLELG
+63 GGEAEINGTQYETLE
-72 DGSAEPT
+72 
-79 KEAPTPTPADPVVVN
+79 K
-94 DTTSVKYDSLEEA
+94 A
-107 LAAANAGETL
+107 LAAAKSGDT
-117 TFLKHIKSTSAVNI
+117 IKF
-131 SKAVNINC
+131 
-139 ISGWTINGG
+139 
-148 LNVNADV
+148 
-155 KLAGIIEMNSV
+155 
-166 ISVNNRT
+166 VNNIT
-173 LTIDGG
+173 SNSPLTISTAVT
-179 YIDAANRFSVN
+179 IDLNDLTWNVN
-190 GGLVKIDN
+190 GGL
-198 ETVISGETNIFTGM
+198 TVNAAVTVTDKGSANDGQLYM
-212 NSNQIAIYSGF
+212 NSVVNVNSTLTFKNIDLYADKGFSVSAYGKVEMKDVHSKGDYNFFKDMNASQILIYSGTF
-223 FKYNPA
+223 EFNPA
-229 GFSVPGTVVNG
+229 GFIVPGTIIEENSGAFLVKI
-240 DVAVTDDNGYGFSD
+240 DDAS
-254 FTGFVV
+254 
-260 AVGSTKYQASLNG
+260 KYEASIDG
-273 SYYETLQ
+273 KFYETLQ
-280 AAFDAAK
+280 AAFDAAY
-287 NNETVYV
+287 NGATVYV
-294 LKQTGDTNLSDAA
+294 IRQTGNTDLSDAA

-416 ISENTTGAPKL
+416 ISANTTGAPKL
-427 VTGGTWGNKY
+427 VTGGTWKDGN

-448 AQEVAGEWIVKAK
+448 VQERVGEWIVKAK

-497 AYQYNQLGK
+497 AYQYNQLGN
-506 NNPTLRFT
+506 NNPALRFT

-550 LLYSTYVEGIKA
+550 LLYSTYVESIKA

-715 KLGFRIQPNIGKN
+715 KLGFRIQPGIASK

-762 TGWHTLTVYYDTM
+762 TGWHTLTVYYDEM

-832 SQFTISGNGRYIT
+832 NQFTISGNGRYIT

-912 SLPKLKKGKD
+912 ALPKLKKGKD

>member
-42 AVNDGVQFGGDD
+42 VVNDGVQLNGDD
-54 AYLDGGSSS
+54 TYLDGGSSS
-63 GSLSTLELG
+63 GSTDLEISEEPTIGPILKAPVKPPVISGGEAEINGTQYETLE
-72 DGSAEPT
+72 
-79 KEAPTPTPADPVVVN
+79 K
-94 DTTSVKYDSLEEA
+94 A
-107 LAAANAGETL
+107 LAAAKANDTIKL
-117 TFLKHIKSTSAVNI
+117 TESITTNTAVTVSTAVTIDLNG
-131 SKAVNINC
+131 NTWN
-139 ISGWTINGG
+139 INGG
-148 LNVNADV
+148 LNVNATLTVTDGLTDGKLYMNSAVNVNGYVLTLNNLDLYV
-155 KLAGIIEMNSV
+155 KSSLNVYYNGKIEMKSV
-166 ISVNNRT
+166 YNNDFDFSKSG
-173 LTIDGG
+173 LT
-179 YIDAANRFSVN
+179 SSQ
-190 GGLVKIDN
+190 LV
-198 ETVISGETNIFTGM
+198 
-212 NSNQIAIYSGF
+212 IYSGGF
-223 FKYNPA
+223 RFNPEDFKA
-229 GFSVPGTVVNG
+229 VGTVVEQ
-240 DVAVTDDNGYGFSD
+240 DKDNNRFL
-254 FTGFVV
+254 VK
-260 AVGSTKYQASLNG
+260 VGSAKYQASVNG
-273 SYYETLQ
+273 TNYETLQ

-294 LKQTGDTNLSDAA
+294 LMQTGDNKLSDAT

-402 SKPNLYISGGTVGK
+402 SKPNLYISGGTVNK
-416 ISENTTGAPKL
+416 ITANNTNAPKT
-427 VTGGTWGNKY
+427 VTGGTWGSEN
-437 VSGYVADGYEA
+437 VSGYVAEGYEA
-448 AQEVAGEWIVKAK
+448 KQELVGEWIVKAK

-497 AYQYNQLGK
+497 AYQYNQLGN
-506 NNPTLRFT
+506 NNPALRFT

-550 LLYSTYVEGIKA
+550 LLYSTYVESIKA

-617 GTSADFSKATA
+617 GTSADFYKATA

-715 KLGFRIQPNIGKN
+715 KLGFRIQPGIASK

-762 TGWHTLTVYYDTM
+762 TGWHTLTVYYDEM

-832 SQFTISGNGRYIT
+832 NQFTISGNGRYIT

-912 SLPKLKKGKD
+912 ALPKLKKGKD

>member
-42 AVNDGVQFGGDD
+42 VVNDGVQLNGDD
-54 AYLDGGSSS
+54 TYLDGGSSGSTDLEISEEPTIGPILKAPVKPPVIS
-63 GSLSTLELG
+63 GGEAEINGTQYETLE
-72 DGSAEPT
+72 
-79 KEAPTPTPADPVVVN
+79 K
-94 DTTSVKYDSLEEA
+94 A
-107 LAAANAGETL
+107 LAAAKSGDT
-117 TFLKHIKSTSAVNI
+117 IKFVKNITS
-131 SKAVNINC
+131 
-139 ISGWTINGG
+139 
-148 LNVNADV
+148 
-155 KLAGIIEMNSV
+155 NSP
-166 ISVNNRT
+166 
-173 LTIDGG
+173 LTISTAVT
-179 YIDAANRFSVN
+179 IDLNDFTWNVN
-190 GGLVKIDN
+190 GGL
-198 ETVISGETNIFTGM
+198 TVNAAVTVTDKGSAKNGQLYM
-212 NSNQIAIYSGF
+212 NSVVNVNSTLTFKNIDLYADKGFSVSAYGKVEMKDVHSKGDYNFFKDMNASQILIYSGTF
-223 FKYNPA
+223 VFNPA
-229 GFSVPGTVVNG
+229 GFIVPGTIIDDKNG
-240 DVAVTDDNGYGFSD
+240 NGAFIVKIDDAS
-254 FTGFVV
+254 
-260 AVGSTKYQASLNG
+260 KYEASIDG
-273 SYYETLQ
+273 KFYETLQ
-280 AAFDAAK
+280 AAFDAAY
-287 NNETVYV
+287 NGATVYV
-294 LKQTGDTNLSDAA
+294 IQQTGDNELSDAA
-307 LNGSKNI
+307 INGSKNI

-388 MSDSNASIGEINVY
+388 MSDSNASIGKINVY
-402 SKPNLYISGGTVGK
+402 SKPNLYISGGTVGN

-427 VTGGTWGNKY
+427 VTGGTWKDGN

-448 AQEVAGEWIVKAK
+448 VQERVGEWIVKAK

-497 AYQYNQLGK
+497 AYQYNQLGN
-506 NNPTLRFT
+506 NNPALRFT

-550 LLYSTYVEGIKA
+550 LLYSTYVESIKA

-617 GTSADFSKATA
+617 GTSADFYKATA

-715 KLGFRIQPNIGKN
+715 KLGFRIQPGIASK

-762 TGWHTLTVYYDTM
+762 TGWHTLTVYYDEM

-832 SQFTISGNGRYIT
+832 NQFTISGNGRYIT

-912 SLPKLKKGKD
+912 ALPKLKKGKD

>member
-42 AVNDGVQFGGDD
+42 VVNDGVQLNGDD
-54 AYLDGGSSS
+54 TYLDGGSSS
-63 GSLSTLELG
+63 GNTDLEISEEPTIGPILKAPVKPPVISGGEAEINGTQYETLE
-72 DGSAEPT
+72 
-79 KEAPTPTPADPVVVN
+79 K
-94 DTTSVKYDSLEEA
+94 A
-107 LAAANAGETL
+107 LAAAKANDTIKL
-117 TFLKHIKSTSAVNI
+117 TESITTNTAVTVSTAVTIDLNG
-131 SKAVNINC
+131 NTWN
-139 ISGWTINGG
+139 INGG
-148 LNVNADV
+148 LNVNAALTVTDGLTDGKLYMNSAVNVNGYVLTLNNLDLYV
-155 KLAGIIEMNSV
+155 KSSLNVYYNGKIEMKSVYNNDFDFSNSG
-166 ISVNNRT
+166 
-173 LTIDGG
+173 LT
-179 YIDAANRFSVN
+179 SSQ
-190 GGLVKIDN
+190 LV
-198 ETVISGETNIFTGM
+198 
-212 NSNQIAIYSGF
+212 IYSGGF
-223 FKYNPA
+223 RFNPEDFKA
-229 GFSVPGTVVNG
+229 VGTVVEQ
-240 DVAVTDDNGYGFSD
+240 DKDNNRFL
-254 FTGFVV
+254 VK
-260 AVGSTKYQASLNG
+260 VGSAKYQASVNG
-273 SYYETLQ
+273 TNYETLQ

-294 LKQTGDTNLSDAA
+294 LMQTGDNKLSDAT

-402 SKPNLYISGGTVGK
+402 SKPNLYISGGTVNK
-416 ISENTTGAPKL
+416 ITANNTNAPKT
-427 VTGGTWGNKY
+427 VTGGTWGSEN
-437 VSGYVADGYEA
+437 VSGYVAEGYEA
-448 AQEVAGEWIVKAK
+448 KQERVDEWIVKAK

-497 AYQYNQLGK
+497 AYQYNQLGN
-506 NNPTLRFT
+506 NNPALRFT

-617 GTSADFSKATA
+617 GTSADFYKATA

-715 KLGFRIQPNIGKN
+715 KLGFRIQPGIASK

-762 TGWHTLTVYYDTM
+762 TGWHTLTVYYDEM

-832 SQFTISGNGRYIT
+832 NQFTISGNGRYIT

-912 SLPKLKKGKD
+912 ALPKLKKGKD

>member
-21 FGGSAYAVELEGG
+21 FGGSAYAFELDG
-34 NTSSSAPT
+34 NDSSSAPT
-42 AVNDGVQFGGDD
+42 AVKDGVQFGGDD
-54 AYLDGGSSS
+54 AYLDGGSSGSTDLEISEEPTS
-63 GSLSTLELG
+63 GPILNAPVKPPVISGGEAEINGTQYETLE
-72 DGSAEPT
+72 
-79 KEAPTPTPADPVVVN
+79 K
-94 DTTSVKYDSLEEA
+94 A
-107 LAAANAGETL
+107 LAAAKSGDT
-117 TFLKHIKSTSAVNI
+117 IKF
-131 SKAVNINC
+131 
-139 ISGWTINGG
+139 
-148 LNVNADV
+148 
-155 KLAGIIEMNSV
+155 
-166 ISVNNRT
+166 VNNIT
-173 LTIDGG
+173 SNSPLTISTAVT
-179 YIDAANRFSVN
+179 IDLNDLTWNVN
-190 GGLVKIDN
+190 GGL
-198 ETVISGETNIFTGM
+198 TVNAAVTVTDEGSAKNGQLYM
-212 NSNQIAIYSGF
+212 NSVVNVNSTLTFKNIDLYADKGFSVSAYGKVEMKDVHSKGDYNFFKDMNSSQILIYSGTF
-223 FKYNPA
+223 EFNPA
-229 GFSVPGTVVNG
+229 GFIVPGTIIEENNG
-240 DVAVTDDNGYGFSD
+240 AFIVKIDEA
-254 FTGFVV
+254 
-260 AVGSTKYQASLNG
+260 STYEASIDG
-273 SYYETLQ
+273 KFYETLQ
-280 AAFDAAK
+280 AAFDAAY
-287 NNETVYV
+287 NGATVYV
-294 LKQTGDTNLSDAA
+294 IQQTGDNKLSDAA

-416 ISENTTGAPKL
+416 ISANTTGAPKL
-427 VTGGTWGNKY
+427 VTGGTWKDGN
-437 VSGYVADGYEA
+437 VSGYVADSYEA

-588 SLNTSSYTRSSGSAV
+588 SLNTSSYTRSSGSTV

-912 SLPKLKKGKD
+912 ALPKLKKGKD

>member
-42 AVNDGVQFGGDD
+42 VVNDGVQLNGDD
-54 AYLDGGSSS
+54 TYLDGGSSGSTDLEISEEPTIGPILKAPVKPPVIS
-63 GSLSTLELG
+63 GGEAEINGTQYETLE
-72 DGSAEPT
+72 
-79 KEAPTPTPADPVVVN
+79 K
-94 DTTSVKYDSLEEA
+94 A
-107 LAAANAGETL
+107 LAAAKANDTIKL
-117 TFLKHIKSTSAVNI
+117 TESITTNTAVTVSTAVTIDLNG
-131 SKAVNINC
+131 NTWN
-139 ISGWTINGG
+139 INGG
-148 LNVNADV
+148 LNVNAALTVTDGLTDGKLYMNSAVNVNGYVLTLNNLDLYV
-155 KLAGIIEMNSV
+155 KSSLNVYYNGKIEMKSV
-166 ISVNNRT
+166 YNNDFDFSKSG
-173 LTIDGG
+173 LT
-179 YIDAANRFSVN
+179 SSQ
-190 GGLVKIDN
+190 LV
-198 ETVISGETNIFTGM
+198 
-212 NSNQIAIYSGF
+212 IYSGGF
-223 FKYNPA
+223 RFNPEDFKA
-229 GFSVPGTVVNG
+229 VGTVVEQ
-240 DVAVTDDNGYGFSD
+240 DKDNNRFL
-254 FTGFVV
+254 VK
-260 AVGSTKYQASLNG
+260 VGSAKYQASVNG
-273 SYYETLQ
+273 TNYETLQ

-294 LKQTGDTNLSDAA
+294 LMQTGDNKLSDAT

-402 SKPNLYISGGTVGK
+402 SKPNLYISGGTVNK
-416 ISENTTGAPKL
+416 ITANNTNAPKT
-427 VTGGTWGNKY
+427 VTGGTWGSEN
-437 VSGYVADGYEA
+437 VSGYVAEGYEA
-448 AQEVAGEWIVKAK
+448 KQELVGEWIVKAK

-497 AYQYNQLGK
+497 AYQYNQLGN
-506 NNPTLRFT
+506 NNPALRFT

-550 LLYSTYVEGIKA
+550 LLYSTYVESIKA

-617 GTSADFSKATA
+617 GTSADFYKATA

-715 KLGFRIQPNIGKN
+715 KLGFRIQPGIASK

-762 TGWHTLTVYYDTM
+762 TGWHTLTVYYDEM

-832 SQFTISGNGRYIT
+832 NQFTISGNGRYIT

-912 SLPKLKKGKD
+912 ALPKLKKGKD

>member
-42 AVNDGVQFGGDD
+42 VVNDGVQLNGDD
-54 AYLDGGSSS
+54 TYLDGGSSS
-63 GSLSTLELG
+63 GSTDLEISEEPTIGGPILKAPVKLPVISGGEAEINGTQYETLE
-72 DGSAEPT
+72 
-79 KEAPTPTPADPVVVN
+79 K
-94 DTTSVKYDSLEEA
+94 A
-107 LAAANAGETL
+107 LAAAKANDTIKL
-117 TFLKHIKSTSAVNI
+117 TESITTNTAVTVSTAVTIDLNG
-131 SKAVNINC
+131 NTWN
-139 ISGWTINGG
+139 INGG
-148 LNVNADV
+148 LNVNAALTVTDGLTDGKLYMNSAVNVNGYVLTLNNLDLYV
-155 KLAGIIEMNSV
+155 KSSLNVYYNGKIEMKSV
-166 ISVNNRT
+166 YNNDFDFSKSG
-173 LTIDGG
+173 LT
-179 YIDAANRFSVN
+179 SSQ
-190 GGLVKIDN
+190 LV
-198 ETVISGETNIFTGM
+198 
-212 NSNQIAIYSGF
+212 IYSGGF
-223 FKYNPA
+223 RFNPEDFKA
-229 GFSVPGTVVNG
+229 VGTVVEQ
-240 DVAVTDDNGYGFSD
+240 DKDNKRFL
-254 FTGFVV
+254 VK
-260 AVGSTKYQASLNG
+260 VGSAKYQASVNG
-273 SYYETLQ
+273 TNYETLQ

-294 LKQTGDTNLSDAA
+294 LMQTGDNKLSDAT

-416 ISENTTGAPKL
+416 ISANNTNAPKT
-427 VTGGTWGNKY
+427 VTGGTWGSEN
-437 VSGYVADGYEA
+437 VSGYVAEGYEA
-448 AQEVAGEWIVKAK
+448 KQERVDEWIVKAK

-497 AYQYNQLGK
+497 AYQYNQLGN
-506 NNPTLRFT
+506 NNPALRFT

-617 GTSADFSKATA
+617 GTSAEFSKATA

-715 KLGFRIQPNIGKN
+715 KLGFRIQPGIASK

-762 TGWHTLTVYYDTM
+762 TGWHTLTVYYDEM

-832 SQFTISGNGRYIT
+832 NQFTISGNGRYIT

-912 SLPKLKKGKD
+912 ALPKLKKGKD